1 MMHLSA
7 SIIKL
12 DFKKSGLSPYELRYK
27 QNKNNNFC
35 ARVRSTVKT
44 RHIQRKK
51 FGQETTQIDQ
61 WLTSLSKHQ
70 RPWDRYTDY
79 INLCIIPMRIF
90 CAVNP
95 NFIFGAP
102 KSLQSNFVID
112 ALKCMPIYKKCTIT
126 VTMMLCSFNCKTL
139 TTLAI
144 FFNMT

>member
-102 KSLQSNFVID
+102 KSLKSNFVID
-112 ALKCMPIYKKCTIT
+112 VLKYSFLLLFLHC
-126 VTMMLCSFNCKTL
+126 VLCNLSNPLQPKIAIVSFN
-139 TTLAI
+139 I
-144 FFNMT
+144 FH